1 MINSTFDQHR
11 STHQLDLMGLPAE
24 VTVEAEVSPGLL
36 SLYSRYS
43 LIDLGR
49 TRESILPS
57 AMRSFVR
64 FWRITRRHRSMS
76 GRGWAAR
83 RNKFDDYWED
93 PLKGVIHQVSLKVS
107 KIMFLKSSHG
117 QWAATAQ
124 ADPSELDP
132 SAITK
137 HGIRLDE
144 KRCNCFFI

>member
-24 VTVEAEVSPGLL
+24 VTVEAAEVSPGLL

-83 RNKFDDYWED
+83 LGKNMY
-93 PLKGVIHQVSLKVS
+93 L
-107 KIMFLKSSHG
+107 
-117 QWAATAQ
+117 
-124 ADPSELDP
+124 
-132 SAITK
+132 
-137 HGIRLDE
+137 
-144 KRCNCFFI
+144 